1 MNTLKKLHKPNAIA
15 TTAATYLAVIA
26 AIAVVAVTTSTPLG
40 SARAAGGL
48 KDKHGAQLAEL
59 YELQAAFHAA
69 ASHGGDIDAMMQLWA
84 DDSSITVVGVLY
96 SGKDGVRDFFANH
109 SGAFKHDWVSLAPA
123 PKTLFDV
130 QAGSWVLGNAK
141 QDHTSRNIEAGVMFR
156 YAPAVGAYRCPADKS
171 TVKGDMSLRRTRSYT
186 MNGWLNSSQDD
197 QGANGLNVGYLLTD
211 FASMPHKMSEIRP
224 LAESFETFV
233 PESRLALFMEHP
245 LQIGNPCFLRA
256 VEGVHPLLNRLVR
269 AVVPQPR
276 PSELSIKLA
285 SWPRASG
292 ISAAF

>member
-84 DDSSITVVGVLY
+84 DDGSLTVGDVVY

-123 PKTLFDV
+123 FKTQFDIHGNTADIYFECHYGDLSV
-130 QAGSWVLGNAK
+130 TPYVLRSDISATGTAKKVNGTWVFWNIVAGS
-141 QDHTSRNIEAGVMFR
+141 
-156 YAPAVGAYRCPADKS
+156 AP
-171 TVKGDMSLRRTRSYT
+171 L
-186 MNGWLNSSQDD
+186 
-197 QGANGLNVGYLLTD
+197 
-211 FASMPHKMSEIRP
+211 
-224 LAESFETFV
+224 
-233 PESRLALFMEHP
+233 
-245 LQIGNPCFLRA
+245 
-256 VEGVHPLLNRLVR
+256 
-269 AVVPQPR
+269 
-276 PSELSIKLA
+276 
-285 SWPRASG
+285 
-292 ISAAF
+292 